1 MPFFSIWAEWR
12 GRLNFLDMNFRKQKM
27 MRTVLL
33 SLTPIIVFSVY
44 NYGLRVLFLLFA
56 VTIAGTAVEYL
67 WEKHYGNKSS
77 EAIFVTCI
85 LYTMTLPPS
94 IPYWIAILGIL
105 FGVIFGK
112 MVFGGFGRNVFNPAL
127 VGRAFIYINFPNPM
141 TIVWNDA
148 AAGSFQGGFAQYL
161 TPTIDAVS
169 EATPMI
175 LYNYTGKITNLSSLF
190 LGNIPGAIGESFKI
204 LIILAAI
211 YLIYTKTASWEIML
225 GCLIGF
231 LSTGTLMYFMYDGI
245 NPIYGMMMGGFLF
258 GTAFMATDPISAAK
272 TKKGKWIF
280 GIIIGV
286 VTVLIR
292 ALSLF
297 NGGMMFAILMGNT
310 FAPIIDYFVKEAEI
324 RKKNK
329 AVAV

>member
-1 MPFFSIWAEWR
+1 
-12 GRLNFLDMNFRKQKM
+12 M

-33 SLTPIIVFSVY
+33 SLSPILVFSVY
-44 NYGLRVLFLLFA
+44 SYGLRVLVLLFA

-67 WEKHYGNKSS
+67 WERHYNNKPS
-77 EAIFVTCI
+77 EAIFVTSL

-94 IPYWIAILGIL
+94 TPYWIAVLGII

-141 TIVWNDA
+141 TIVWNEA
-148 AAGSFQGGFAQYL
+148 ASGFPGGFSAYL
-161 TPTIDAVS
+161 TPGIDAVS

-175 LYNYTGKITNLSSLF
+175 AYNYTGEIINLNSLI
-190 LGNIPGAIGESFKI
+190 LGNIPGAIGESYKI

-231 LSTGTLMYFMYDGI
+231 FAAGTLMYYFYDGI
-245 NPIYGMMMGGFLF
+245 SPIYGMMMGGFLF
-258 GTAFMATDPISAAK
+258 GTVFMATDPISAAK

-280 GIIIGV
+280 GIIIGL

-310 FAPIIDYFVKEAEI
+310 FAPIIDYFVKEAEK
-324 RKKNK
+324 RKKSK

>member
-1 MPFFSIWAEWR
+1 
-12 GRLNFLDMNFRKQKM
+12 LDVLSLNFRKQKM

-33 SLTPIIVFSVY
+33 SLIPIIILSVY
-44 NYGLRVLFLLFA
+44 NYGLRVLLLLLV
-56 VTIAGTAVEYL
+56 VTIAGTSAEYL
-67 WEKHYGNKSS
+67 WEKHYKNKAS
-77 EAIFVTCI
+77 EAVFVTCV
-85 LYTMTLPPS
+85 LYTMTLPAS
-94 IPYWIAILGIL
+94 IPYWIAVTGII

-112 MVFGGFGRNVFNPAL
+112 MSFGGFGRNVFNPAL
-127 VGRAFIYINFPNPM
+127 VGRAFIYVNFPNPM
-141 TIVWNDA
+141 TIVWNEA
-148 AAGSFQGGFAQYL
+148 ARGFPGGFSTYL
-161 TPTIDAVS
+161 TAGIDAVS

-175 LYNYTGKITNLSSLF
+175 SYNTIEEIMGLNSLI
-190 LGNIPGAIGESFKI
+190 LGNIPGAVGETYKI

-211 YLIYTKTASWEIML
+211 YLVYTKTASLEIML

-231 LSTGTLMYFMYDGI
+231 FAAGSLMHYFYDGI

-258 GTAFMATDPISAAK
+258 GTVFMATDPISAAK

-310 FAPIIDYFVKEAEI
+310 FAPIIDYFVKEAENK
-324 RKKNK
+324 KKNK
-329 AVAV
+329 VVTA

>member
-1 MPFFSIWAEWR
+1 MDV
-12 GRLNFLDMNFRKQKM
+12 LKNFRKQKM

-33 SLTPIIVFSVY
+33 SLSPILILSVY
-44 NYGLRVLFLLFA
+44 NYGLRVLVLLIV

-67 WEKHYGNKSS
+67 WERHYNNKPS
-77 EAIFVTCI
+77 EAIFVTCL

-94 IPYWIAILGIL
+94 IPYWIALLGIV

-141 TIVWNDA
+141 TIAWNEA
-148 AAGSFQGGFAQYL
+148 ASGFPGGFSTYL
-161 TPTIDAVS
+161 TAGIDAVS

-175 LYNYTGKITNLSSLF
+175 SYNYTGEIMDLNYLI

-211 YLIYTKTASWEIML
+211 YLVYTKTASLEIML

-231 LSTGTLMYFMYDGI
+231 FAAGSLMYYFYDGI
-245 NPIYGMMMGGFLF
+245 SPIYGIMMGGFLF
-258 GTAFMATDPISAAK
+258 GTVFMATDPISAAK
-272 TKKGKWIF
+272 TKKGKWVF
-280 GIIIGV
+280 GIIIGL

-310 FAPIIDYFVKEAEI
+310 FAPIIDYFIKEAEK
-324 RKKNK
+324 RKKDK
-329 AVAV
+329 AVTA

>member
-1 MPFFSIWAEWR
+1 
-12 GRLNFLDMNFRKQKM
+12 LNVLNLDFRKQKM
-27 MRTVLL
+27 MRTVML
-33 SLTPIIVFSVY
+33 SLIPIIIFSVY
-44 NYGLRVLFLLFA
+44 NYGLRVLALLT
-56 VTIAGTAVEYL
+56 VITITGTAVEYL
-67 WEKHYGNKSS
+67 WEKHYNNKPS

-85 LYTMTLPPS
+85 LYTMTLPSS
-94 IPYWIAILGIL
+94 IPYWIAVIGII

-112 MVFGGFGRNVFNPAL
+112 MSFGGFGRNVFNPAL

-141 TIVWNDA
+141 TIVWNEA
-148 AAGSFQGGFAQYL
+148 SSGFPGGFSTYL
-161 TPTIDAVS
+161 TAGIDAVS

-175 LYNYTGKITNLSSLF
+175 TYNYTGEIMDLNSLI
-190 LGNIPGAIGESFKI
+190 LGNIPGAIGESYKI

-211 YLIYTKTASWEIML
+211 YLIYTKTASLEIML

-231 LSTGTLMYFMYDGI
+231 FTVGTFMYYIYDGI

-258 GTAFMATDPISAAK
+258 GTVFMATDPISAAK

-310 FAPIIDYFVKEAEI
+310 FAPIIDHFIKEAEK
-324 RKKNK
+324 RKKSK
-329 AVAV
+329 AVAA

>member
-1 MPFFSIWAEWR
+1 MNV
-12 GRLNFLDMNFRKQKM
+12 LNLNFRKQKM

-33 SLTPIIVFSVY
+33 SLTPIIIFSVY
-44 NYGLRVLFLLFA
+44 NYGLRILVLLFM
-56 VTIAGTAVEYL
+56 VTITGTAVEYL
-67 WEKHYGNKSS
+67 WEKHYNNKPS

-94 IPYWIAILGIL
+94 IPYWIAVLGII

-112 MVFGGFGRNVFNPAL
+112 MAFGGFGRNVFNPAL

-141 TIVWNDA
+141 TIVWNEA
-148 AAGSFQGGFAQYL
+148 ASDFPGGFSSYL
-161 TPTIDAVS
+161 TSGIDAVS

-175 LYNYTGKITNLSSLF
+175 LYNYTGEITDLNLLVF
-190 LGNIPGAIGESFKI
+190 GNIPGAVGESFKI

-211 YLIYTKTASWEIML
+211 YLIYTKTASLEIML

-231 LSTGTLMYFMYDGI
+231 LSTGALMYYAFDGI

-258 GTAFMATDPISAAK
+258 GTVFMATDPISAAK
-272 TKKGKWIF
+272 TKKGKWLF
-280 GIIIGV
+280 GIIIGL

-310 FAPIIDYFVKEAEI
+310 FAPIIDYFVKEAEK
-324 RKKNK
+324 RKKSK
-329 AVAV
+329 AVTA

>member
-1 MPFFSIWAEWR
+1 
-12 GRLNFLDMNFRKQKM
+12 M

-33 SLTPIIVFSVY
+33 SLSPILILSVY
-44 NYGLRVLFLLFA
+44 NYGLRVLVLLIV

-67 WEKHYGNKSS
+67 WERHYNNKPS
-77 EAIFVTCI
+77 EAIFVTCL

-94 IPYWIAILGIL
+94 IPYWIALLGIV

-141 TIVWNDA
+141 TIAWNEA
-148 AAGSFQGGFAQYL
+148 ASGFPGGFSTYL
-161 TPTIDAVS
+161 TAGIDAVS

-175 LYNYTGKITNLSSLF
+175 SYNYTGEIMDLNYLI

-211 YLIYTKTASWEIML
+211 YLVYTKTASLEIML

-231 LSTGTLMYFMYDGI
+231 FAAGSLMYYFYDGI
-245 NPIYGMMMGGFLF
+245 SPIYGIMMGGFLF
-258 GTAFMATDPISAAK
+258 GTVFMATDPISAAK
-272 TKKGKWIF
+272 TKKGKWVF
-280 GIIIGV
+280 GIIIGL

-310 FAPIIDYFVKEAEI
+310 FAPIIDYFIKEAEK
-324 RKKNK
+324 RKKDK
-329 AVAV
+329 AVTA

>member
-1 MPFFSIWAEWR
+1 
-12 GRLNFLDMNFRKQKM
+12 M

-33 SLTPIIVFSVY
+33 SLTPIIIFSVY
-44 NYGLRVLFLLFA
+44 NYGLRVLLLLVA
-56 VTIAGTAVEYL
+56 VTIAGTAAEYL
-67 WEKHYGNKSS
+67 WEKHYGNKPS

-94 IPYWIAILGIL
+94 IPFWIAIIGIL

-112 MVFGGFGRNVFNPAL
+112 MAFGGFGRNVFNPAL

-141 TIVWNDA
+141 TIVWNEA
-148 AAGSFQGGFAQYL
+148 ASGFPGGFTKYL
-161 TPTIDAVS
+161 TAGIDAVS

-175 LYNYTGKITNLSSLF
+175 HYNYTGRITDLSSLF

-231 LSTGTLMYFMYDGI
+231 LSTGTLMYLFYDGI

-258 GTAFMATDPISAAK
+258 GTVFMATDPISAAK

-310 FAPIIDYFVKEAEI
+310 FAPIIDYFIKEAEN
-324 RKKNK
+324 KKKK
-329 AVAV
+329 AVAA

>member
-1 MPFFSIWAEWR
+1 
-12 GRLNFLDMNFRKQKM
+12 MNFRKQKM

-161 TPTIDAVS
+161 TATIDAVS

-258 GTAFMATDPISAAK
+258 GTVFMATDPISAAK

-280 GIIIGV
+280 GIIIGL

-310 FAPIIDYFVKEAEI
+310 FAPIIDYFIKEAEN
-324 RKKNK
+324 KKK
-329 AVAV
+329 KVVAA

>member
-1 MPFFSIWAEWR
+1 MN
-12 GRLNFLDMNFRKQKM
+12 NFKKQKM

-33 SLTPIIVFSVY
+33 SLSPIVVSSVY
-44 NYGLRVLFLLFA
+44 NYGLRVLILLFA
-56 VTIAGTAVEYL
+56 VTAAGAAAEYL
-67 WEKHYGNKSS
+67 WERHYGNKPS
-77 EAIFVTCI
+77 EAVFVTCI

-94 IPYWIAILGIL
+94 IPYWIAVTGIL
-105 FGVIFGK
+105 FGIIFGK
-112 MVFGGFGRNVFNPAL
+112 MVFGGFGKNIFNPAL

-141 TIVWNDA
+141 TIWWNDA
-148 AAGSFQGGFAQYL
+148 AAGLPGGFSAYL
-161 TPTIDAVS
+161 TSGIDAVA

-175 LYNYTGKITNLSSLF
+175 LYNNTGEMWNMNSLV

-231 LSTGTLMYFMYDGI
+231 FTTGTLMYFAYDGI
-245 NPIYGMMMGGFLF
+245 NPIYGMLMGGFLF
-258 GTAFMATDPISAAK
+258 GTVFMATDPVSAAK

-280 GIIIGV
+280 GIIIGF
-286 VTVLIR
+286 VTALIR
-292 ALSLF
+292 SLSLF

-310 FAPIIDYFVKEAEI
+310 FAPIIDYFVKEAEN
-324 RKKNK
+324 RKKRK
-329 AVAV
+329 AVAA

>member
-1 MPFFSIWAEWR
+1 MNVIGS
-12 GRLNFLDMNFRKQKM
+12 NFKKQKM

-33 SLTPIIVFSVY
+33 SLAPIIVFSVY
-44 NYGLRVLFLLFA
+44 NYGLRVLLLLFL
-56 VTIAGTAVEYL
+56 VTITGAGIEYL
-67 WEKHYGNKSS
+67 WEKHYGNKPS
-77 EAIFVTCI
+77 EAIFVTCA
-85 LYTMTLPPS
+85 LYTMTLPPT
-94 IPYWIAILGIL
+94 IPFWIALIGIL
-105 FGVIFGK
+105 FGVVFGK

-141 TIVWNDA
+141 TIVWNEA
-148 AAGSFQGGFAQYL
+148 ARGFPGGFL
-161 TPTIDAVS
+161 TYMTPVIDGVS

-175 LYNYTGKITNLSSLF
+175 LYNYTGKITDLGSLF
-190 LGNIPGAIGESFKI
+190 LGNIPGAAGETFKI

-211 YLIYTKTASWEIML
+211 YMIYTKTASWEIMA

-231 LSTGTLMYFMYDGI
+231 LATGSLMYFAYGGI
-245 NPIYGMMMGGFLF
+245 NPLHGLMMGGFLF
-258 GTAFMATDPISAAK
+258 GTVFMATDPISAAK

-280 GIIIGV
+280 GIIIGL

-310 FAPIIDYFVKEAEI
+310 FAPIIDYFVKGAED
-324 RKKNK
+324 RKKRK
-329 AVAV
+329 AVAA

>member
-1 MPFFSIWAEWR
+1 
-12 GRLNFLDMNFRKQKM
+12 M

-33 SLTPIIVFSVY
+33 SLAPIIIFSVY
-44 NYGLRVLFLLFA
+44 NYGLRVLLLFIV
-56 VTIAGTAVEYL
+56 VTIAGTATEYL
-67 WEKHYGNKSS
+67 WERHYDNKPS
-77 EAIFVTCI
+77 EAIFVTSI

-94 IPYWIAILGIL
+94 IPFWIAVIGIL

-112 MVFGGFGRNVFNPAL
+112 MAFGGFGKNVFNPAL

-141 TIVWNDA
+141 TIAWNESA
-148 AAGSFQGGFAQYL
+148 TGSFFGGFSQYL
-161 TPTIDAVS
+161 TPAIDAVS

-175 LYNYTGKITNLSSLF
+175 LYNYTGEITGMNSLII
-190 LGNIPGAIGESFKI
+190 GNIPGAIGESFKI

-211 YLIYTKTASWEIML
+211 YLIYKKTASWEIML

-231 LSTGTLMYFMYDGI
+231 FASGSIMYFAFDGI

-258 GTAFMATDPISAAK
+258 GTVFMATDPISAAK
-272 TKKGKWIF
+272 TKKGKWLF

-292 ALSLF
+292 VLSLF

-310 FAPIIDYFVKEAEI
+310 FAPIIDYFVKEAENR
-324 RKKNK
+324 RKRK
-329 AVAV
+329 AVAA

>member
-1 MPFFSIWAEWR
+1 MDVLKS
-12 GRLNFLDMNFRKQKM
+12 FRKQKM

-33 SLTPIIVFSVY
+33 SLIPILVFSVY
-44 NYGLRVLFLLFA
+44 NYGLRLLVLLFA

-67 WEKHYGNKSS
+67 WERHYKNKPS

-85 LYTMTLPPS
+85 LFTMTLPPS
-94 IPYWIAILGIL
+94 IPYWIAVLGIV

-127 VGRAFIYINFPNPM
+127 AGRAFIYINFPNPM
-141 TIVWNDA
+141 TIVWNEA
-148 AAGSFQGGFAQYL
+148 ASGFPGGFSTYL
-161 TPTIDAVS
+161 TAGIDAVS

-175 LYNYTGKITNLSSLF
+175 AYNYTGEIINLNSLI
-190 LGNIPGAIGESFKI
+190 LGNIPGAAGESFKI

-211 YLIYTKTASWEIML
+211 YLIYTKTASWEIMS

-231 LSTGTLMYFMYDGI
+231 FVAATLMYYFYDGVS
-245 NPIYGMMMGGFLF
+245 PIYGMMMGGFLF
-258 GTAFMATDPISAAK
+258 GTVFMATDPVSAAK

-280 GIIIGV
+280 GIMIGI

-310 FAPIIDYFVKEAEI
+310 FAPIIDYFVKEAEK
-324 RKKNK
+324 RKKSK

>member
-1 MPFFSIWAEWR
+1 MLFRSCFVEWR
-12 GRLNFLDMNFRKQKM
+12 DSLNVLGLDFRKQKM

-33 SLTPIIVFSVY
+33 SLTPIVVFSVY
-44 NYGLRVLFLLFA
+44 NYGLRVLILFAA
-56 VTIAGTAVEYL
+56 VTIAGAATEYL
-67 WEKHYGNKSS
+67 WERHYGNKPS

-85 LYTMTLPPS
+85 LFTMTLPPS
-94 IPYWIAILGIL
+94 IPYWIAILGII

-141 TIVWNDA
+141 TIVWNEA
-148 AAGSFQGGFAQYL
+148 ATSFPGAFATYL
-161 TPTIDAVS
+161 TPGIDAVS

-175 LYNYTGKITNLSSLF
+175 LYNNIGEITKLSSLF

-211 YLIYTKTASWEIML
+211 YLIYTKTASWEIRL

-231 LSTGTLMYFMYDGI
+231 LATGTLLYLAYDGI

-258 GTAFMATDPISAAK
+258 GTVFMATDPISAAK

-310 FAPIIDYFVKEAEI
+310 FAPIIDYFVKEAEN
-324 RKKNK
+324 RKKKK
-329 AVAV
+329 AVAA

>member
-161 TPTIDAVS
+161 TATIDAVS

-258 GTAFMATDPISAAK
+258 GTVFMATDPISAAK

-280 GIIIGV
+280 GIIIGL

-310 FAPIIDYFVKEAEI
+310 FAPIIDYFIKEAEN
-324 RKKNK
+324 KKK
-329 AVAV
+329 KVVAA

>member
-1 MPFFSIWAEWR
+1 M
-12 GRLNFLDMNFRKQKM
+12 
-27 MRTVLL
+27 
-33 SLTPIIVFSVY
+33 
-44 NYGLRVLFLLFA
+44 
-56 VTIAGTAVEYL
+56 
-67 WEKHYGNKSS
+67 
-77 EAIFVTCI
+77 

-94 IPYWIAILGIL
+94 IPYWIAVLGII

-141 TIVWNDA
+141 TIVWNEA
-148 AAGSFQGGFAQYL
+148 SRGFPGGFSAYL
-161 TPTIDAVS
+161 TEGIDAVS

-175 LYNYTGKITNLSSLF
+175 AYNYTGEIMNLNSLI

-211 YLIYTKTASWEIML
+211 YLVYTKTASLEIML

-231 LSTGTLMYFMYDGI
+231 FAAGTLMYYFYNGI

-258 GTAFMATDPISAAK
+258 GTVFMATDPISAAK
-272 TKKGKWIF
+272 TKKGKWSF
-280 GIIIGV
+280 GIIIGL

-310 FAPIIDYFVKEAEI
+310 FAPIIDYFVKEAEK
-324 RKKNK
+324 RKKGK
-329 AVAV
+329 AVAA

>member
-1 MPFFSIWAEWR
+1 MNVIGS
-12 GRLNFLDMNFRKQKM
+12 NFRKQKM

-33 SLTPIIVFSVY
+33 SLAPIMVFSVY
-44 NYGLRVLFLLFA
+44 NYGLRVLLLLFV
-56 VTIAGTAVEYL
+56 VTITGAGVEYL
-67 WEKHYGNKSS
+67 WEKHYGNKPS
-77 EAIFVTCI
+77 EAIFVTCA
-85 LYTMTLPPS
+85 LYTMTLPPT
-94 IPYWIAILGIL
+94 IPFWIALIGIL
-105 FGVIFGK
+105 FGVVFGK

-141 TIVWNDA
+141 TIVWNEA
-148 AAGSFQGGFAQYL
+148 ARGFPGGLL
-161 TPTIDAVS
+161 TYMTPVIDGVS

-175 LYNYTGKITNLSSLF
+175 LYNYTGKIIDLGSLF
-190 LGNIPGAIGESFKI
+190 LGNIPGAAGETFKI

-211 YLIYTKTASWEIML
+211 YLIYTKTASWEIMA

-231 LSTGTLMYFMYDGI
+231 LATGSLMYFAYGGI
-245 NPIYGMMMGGFLF
+245 NPLHGLMMGGFLF
-258 GTAFMATDPISAAK
+258 GTVFMATDPISAAK

-280 GIIIGV
+280 GIIIGL

-310 FAPIIDYFVKEAEI
+310 FAPIIDYFVKGAED
-324 RKKNK
+324 RKKRK
-329 AVAV
+329 AVAA